1 MNKLRMEQILGVAA
15 VALVAMGCLLVLR
28 PFASALLWASILCFS
43 TWPLFER
50 LKRALG
56 GRKGRAAGVMV
67 LIISLLLIVPF
78 TLVGTHLADNLSLVV
93 DWFRVFKQ
101 DGLKP
106 PPDWVKQLP
115 LAGDL
120 IARNWADLAAN
131 TERTMELLKQ
141 TLVKSELWLLRHS
154 LAVLEGLAQLCLS
167 VLIAFFFYR
176 DGEAVVEMLVAGVRK
191 IAGDDT
197 QHLLA
202 TVGGTI
208 KGVVYGVICTA
219 LAQGLAAGI
228 GFRIAGIESA
238 LLLGFLTFI
247 LSFIPG
253 GPPVVWVPVTAWLF
267 FNSHPGMGAFM
278 LVWGTLVISGVDNF
292 VRPYVISR
300 DTKQSFALIL
310 LGVLG
315 GIIAFGFIGLFI
327 GPTLLAVGATLIRQ
341 FVARKREPRGARP
354 AHHDLAGPTEPPA

>member
-1 MNKLRMEQILGVAA
+1 MDQILGVAA
-15 VALVAMGCLLVLR
+15 VGLVAMGCLLVLR

-50 LKRALG
+50 LKRAMG
-56 GRKGRAAGVMV
+56 GHKNRAAGVMV
-67 LIISLLLIVPF
+67 LLIALLLIAPF
-78 TLVGTHLADNLSLVV
+78 ILVGVYLADNLNIAIE
-93 DWFRVFKQ
+93 WFRQFKQ
-101 DGLKP
+101 EGVP
-106 PPDWVKQLP
+106 PPPEWVAQLP
-115 LAGDL
+115 VVGDL
-120 IARNWADLAAN
+120 ISSNWTDLAEN
-131 TERTMELLKQ
+131 TERTAELLRQ
-141 TLVKSELWLLRHS
+141 LFVKSETWLLKHS
-154 LAVLEGLAQLCLS
+154 LSFLEGLAQMCLS

-176 DGEAVVEMLVAGVRK
+176 DGETVVEMLVAGVRK

-208 KGVVYGVICTA
+208 KGVVYGILCTA
-219 LAQGLAAGI
+219 VAQGLAAGI
-228 GFRIAGIESA
+228 GFRIVGLNSA
-238 LLLGFLTFI
+238 LLLGFMTF
-247 LSFIPG
+247 LFSFVPG
-253 GPPVVWVPVTAWLF
+253 GPPVIWLPVAGWLF
-267 FNSHPGMGAFM
+267 FTGQIGWGIFM
-278 LVWGTLVISGVDNF
+278 LAWGFFVISGVDNI

-341 FVARKREPRGARP
+341 FIARKRD
-354 AHHDLAGPTEPPA
+354 AHHHADPRHDSGAAS